1 MATNTVIY
9 DNELFE
15 YMIKAANYL
24 DVVASTM
31 GPGGKNVILPNGGYG
46 ASDITKDGYKVA
58 KSLNPE
64 DTKLAQLLKLLFEA
78 TSKSNSDAGDGTTTT
93 TELVRKFISKLPR
106 YLSYGVSGR
115 KLAQGMSEAIEVVLR
130 KLSEISVKVTD
141 DEQLVQVA
149 TISANGEQEIGKLIA
164 QAMREVG
171 REGVITVEE
180 GKGTEHFSME
190 LHKGMVFDRGFIS
203 PYFANNSEKMVVT
216 LDKPAILLTNK
227 KISNTQSIIKILEEV
242 ASNQKPLLI
251 IAEDVE
257 GEALTSLVLNKL
269 RGTLNV
275 VAVKAPGFGDRR
287 TEMLED
293 IRVLTG
299 AEYVVNDESGISFAD
314 LNIDSLGSALK
325 VTVSKE
331 STIIVVDENSTTE
344 ESLRTKEAIV
354 ARADKIRAAIESA
367 TSDYDREKLK
377 ERLAKLVGGV
387 CALKVGGITEVEVK
401 ERKDRVEDALHA
413 TRAAIEEGIVP
424 GGGIAFLRLAS
435 ELYNISSDDADVM
448 AGIDVV
454 RQVLSAPAIRILE
467 NAGENSQVIIN
478 QLLENDSFSYIFD
491 SRNSKFVDAYSA
503 GIVDPAKVLRIA
515 LQSAISIVSVLV
527 TTSALIVDLPK
538 KDDGDASAAG
548 PGGMGGMGG
557 MGF

>member
-1 MATNTVIY
+1 MANVVI
-9 DNELFE
+9 DRDELFE
-15 YMIKAANYL
+15 YMIKASDYL
-24 DVVASTM
+24 DVVTSTM

-64 DTKLAQLLKLLFEA
+64 NAKVAQLLKLLFEA

-93 TELVRKFISKLPR
+93 TELVRKFIAKLPR
-106 YLSYGVSGR
+106 YLAYGVSGR
-115 KLAQGMSEAIEVVLR
+115 KLAEGMAKATNVILE
-130 KLSEISVKVTD
+130 KLSKVSVKVTD

-149 TISANGEQEIGKLIA
+149 TISANGEHEIGKLIA

-203 PYFANNSEKMVVT
+203 PYFASNSDKMVIT
-216 LDKPAILLTNK
+216 LDKPSILLTNK
-227 KISNTQSIIKILEEV
+227 KISNLQVILKLLEEIS
-242 ASNQKPLLI
+242 SNQKPLLI

-257 GEALTSLVLNKL
+257 GEALTSLVLNKM
-269 RGTLNV
+269 RGSLNV

-287 TEMLED
+287 SEMLED
-293 IRVLTG
+293 IRVLVG
-299 AEYVVNDESGISFAD
+299 AEHVVSDESGISFSD
-314 LNIDSLGSALK
+314 IDISSLGQALK

-331 STIIVVDENSTTE
+331 STIIVIDENDTTE
-344 ESLRTKEAIV
+344 EAMMRKEAIA
-354 ARADKIRAAIESA
+354 ARADKIREAIDSA
-367 TSDYDREKLK
+367 TSDYDREKLR

-424 GGGIAFLRLAS
+424 GGGVAFLRLAS
-435 ELYNISSDDADVM
+435 ELDDIESDDADVK
-448 AGIDVV
+448 AGVDVV
-454 RQVLSAPAIRILE
+454 KQVLKSPAIRILK
-467 NAGENSQVIIN
+467 NAGENSHVIVN
-478 QLLENDSFSYIFD
+478 QLLENKSFSYIFD
-491 SRNSKFVDAYSA
+491 SRNSKFVDAYDS

-538 KDDGDASAAG
+538 KDEGDASAHAG
-548 PGGMGGMGG
+548 GGMGGMGG